1 MASLVRG
8 EPDEEPRSVE
18 RPVYTPSTADKLE
31 WQRRLLVGSK
41 AGAARIPDPAV
52 ATVSASLRKLYL
64 LSPSEKA
71 RAWRE
76 LGPRFQRQ
84 ALHLAVQDIEE
95 PTVCTDAAAWVTS
108 ALKALKRQGA
118 VAELVPV
125 ARKLHQLRNQSPFRT
140 SRTLALEVLYDAG
153 LVFDRYDEWV

>member
-1 MASLVRG
+1 M
-8 EPDEEPRSVE
+8 
-18 RPVYTPSTADKLE
+18 
-31 WQRRLLVGSK
+31 
-41 AGAARIPDPAV
+41 
-52 ATVSASLRKLYL
+52 

-118 VAELVPV
+118 VAELVHV
-125 ARKLHQLRNQSPFRT
+125 LVERFDIEPF
-140 SRTLALEVLYDAG
+140 SDFSAK
-153 LVFDRYDEWV
+153 